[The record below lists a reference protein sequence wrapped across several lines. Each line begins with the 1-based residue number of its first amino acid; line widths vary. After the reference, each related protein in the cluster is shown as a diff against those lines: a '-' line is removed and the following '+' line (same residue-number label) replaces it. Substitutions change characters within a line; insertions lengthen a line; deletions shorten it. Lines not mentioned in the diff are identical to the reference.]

1 MVEKEVRKMHVVGWG
16 SFPPRGCGV
25 GTFLRDLIYN
35 VAEDKRVDNRWSVYP
50 IVDSNKKFGTVMD
63 YSSSDRPHVRGE
75 IYQFDMDAHIEAAAD
90 VVREAKRLQNEGIMT
105 GVLAQHENGLYAEDY
120 TRDDYYTPVIKMF
133 YENNIPVITTLH
145 TVELEHEDE
154 RIGAHFDKVMQ
165 NVIDYSSKG
174 ICITKSVISDMQK
187 KYSVPR
193 GRLIHIPHGVPQT
206 FIPETSEE
214 LRARYG
220 FGEDSTLF
228 TAFGYLSRGKG
239 LEYVIKGFPAV
250 VNGPYKDQHP
260 QLFIAGGTHPSIL
273 KNEGEAYRE
282 SLEELTS
289 SLGLKGAVDYGNGR
303 VVNLKGEALDSIRD
317 RDVVFLNRPLTDEE
331 IPEIIYM
338 SDVGIVGNLN
348 PNQYSSGPGSQW
360 IGLGKPVIAT
370 ESVFFK
376 SMENAGVGNLV
387 RFENPGDYTDRFN
400 SYLGLDQNG
409 KYTLG
414 DDSSD
419 MGSTMTWDIVA
430 KQETNLLDSRMHHNI
445 VRGKRIGEAVQSQ

>member
-1 MVEKEVRKMHVVGWG
+1 MVDRKVRKIHVVGWG

-50 IVDSNKKFGTVMD
+50 IVDSKKKFGTVMD
-63 YSSSDRPHVRGE
+63 YSSSDRPHVRRE
-75 IYQFDMDAHIEAAAD
+75 IYQFDMEAHVEAAAD
-90 VVREAKRLQNEGIMT
+90 VVREAKRMQDEGIMT

-120 TRDDYYTPVIKMF
+120 TRDDYYTPAIKMF
-133 YENNIPVITTLH
+133 YDNNIPVISTFH
-145 TVELEHEDE
+145 TVELEHEDK
-154 RIGAHFDKVMQ
+154 RIETHFDKVMQ

-174 ICITKSVISDMQK
+174 ICITESVIADMQK
-187 KYSVPR
+187 RYSVPR
-193 GRLIHIPHGVPQT
+193 GRLIHIPHGVPQI
-206 FIPETSEE
+206 FIPETSEK

-220 FGEDSTLF
+220 FDRDSTLF
-228 TAFGYLSRGKG
+228 TTFGHLSTGKG
-239 LEYVIKGFPAV
+239 VEYIIGGLPEV
-250 VNGPYKDQHP
+250 VNGPYKNQHP
-260 QLFIAGGTHPSIL
+260 QLFVAGGTHPSVL
-273 KNEGEAYRE
+273 KREGEEYRE
-282 SLEELTS
+282 FLEKLTVK
-289 SLGLKGAVDYGNGR
+289 LGLKGAVDYGDGR
-303 VVNLKGEALDSIRD
+303 VVDLDGRVLDSIRD
-317 RDVVFLNRPLTDEE
+317 RDVVFLNRSLTDEE

-387 RFENPGDYTDRFN
+387 PFKDSSAYAERMNN
-400 SYLGLDQNG
+400 YLGLDQDG
-409 KYTLG
+409 KYTLQ
-414 DDSSD
+414 DDSLD

-430 KQETNLLDSRMHHNI
+430 KKETNLLDSRIHHNI
-445 VRGKRIGEAVQSQ
+445 VRGKRIGEVA